1 MNFRT
6 VLCLLALLPALGGCN
21 ATVSMRDIKAQM
33 TGMLGGFSRHEI
45 QADPFILTSYEKVR
59 QPGMVAAVYIEG
71 DGLAWLSR
79 TRASK
84 DPTPT
89 NPVALKLAGEDKSAN
104 VVYLSRPC
112 QFSKGE
118 GCAQEYWTGKRFSPE
133 VIAAMGKALDDIK
146 KRHSIYGFNLMGFSG
161 GGAVAALLAAR
172 RDDILSLRTIAGN
185 LDTDAFTKLHHVTP
199 LAGSLN
205 PADVAEKIARLPQK
219 HFVGVED
226 KVVPRQ
232 IGESFVAATHRPDC
246 ITLTEVEG
254 ASHEDGWVEQW
265 QKLLEQ
271 PLEGDCM

>member
-1 MNFRT
+1 MRFLT
-6 VLCLLALLPALGGCN
+6 IFFLALLPVLAACT
-21 ATVSMRDIKAQM
+21 APVAVRDIKTQVAAR
-33 TGMLGGFSRHEI
+33 LGGFSRQEI
-45 QADPFILTSYEKVR
+45 KADPFILTSYERVR

-89 NPVALKLAGEDKSAN
+89 NPVALKLADEDKSAN

-118 GCAQEYWTGKRFSPE
+118 GCSQEYWTGKRFSPE

-146 KRHSIYGFNLMGFSG
+146 KRHNIYGFNLMGFSG

-172 RDDILSLRTIAGN
+172 RDDILSLRTVAGN
-185 LDTDAFTKLHHVTP
+185 LDTAAFTRLHRVTP

-205 PADVAEKIARLPQK
+205 PADVAEKIVRIPQK
-219 HFVGVED
+219 HFVGAED
-226 KVVPRQ
+226 KVVPRK

-246 ITLTEVEG
+246 IALTEVEG

-265 QKLLEQ
+265 PKLLEQ